1 MHFKTLALVL
11 GLSASA
17 HAQVIYKLPTTL
29 GNIAPIS
36 LPSRPV
42 VPMILPSVDAVIA
55 VPTIK
60 PGAIPVVVTIINP
73 ASLPVYPAPAIG
85 PARLP
90 GVPSPL
96 PLPTPAALAS
106 ARRPAPSAIEEPFA
120 LNWSKLDDKGGEEA
134 ASAMVPVDPGPQPL
148 SPAGALNELSDSAL
162 GRDAIRKAV
171 ELFDGTRRPS
181 PRELELPFNRYF

>member
-42 VPMILPSVDAVIA
+42 VPMILPSVDATIA
-55 VPTIK
+55 IPTIK
-60 PGAIPVVVTIINP
+60 PAITPVVVTIITP

-106 ARRPAPSAIEEPFA
+106 ARRPAPSAEEPIVLDWSLLNRKDGDEPAAA
-120 LNWSKLDDKGGEEA
+120 L
-134 ASAMVPVDPGPQPL
+134 VPNDPGPRPL
-148 SPAGALNELSDSAL
+148 SPAGALN
-162 GRDAIRKAV
+162 AV
-171 ELFDGTRRPS
+171 LREIKPGELFDGRKKPS
-181 PRELELPFNRYF
+181 QRELELPYNRYF

>member
-1 MHFKTLALVL
+1 MHFNTLALIL
-11 GLSASA
+11 GLAGSA

-42 VPMILPSVDAVIA
+42 IPMILPSVDAVIA

-60 PGAIPVVVTIINP
+60 PGAIPVIVTIITP

-85 PARLP
+85 PTRLP

-106 ARRPAPSAIEEPFA
+106 ARRPAPSALEEPFV
-120 LNWSKLDDKGGEEA
+120 LNWNLLDDKGGEEA
-134 ASAMVPVDPGPQPL
+134 APAMVPNDPGPQPL
-148 SPAGALNELSDSAL
+148 SPAGAVNQLL
-162 GRDAIRKAV
+162 GEIKPGA
-171 ELFDGTRRPS
+171 LFDGRRPS
-181 PRELELPFNRYF
+181 QRELELPFNRYF

>member
-11 GLSASA
+11 GLAASA
-17 HAQVIYKLPTTL
+17 HAQVVYKLPTTL
-29 GNIAPIS
+29 GNIAPVV

-55 VPTIK
+55 LPTIK
-60 PGAIPVVVTIINP
+60 PEAIPVIVTVITP

-106 ARRPAPSAIEEPFA
+106 ARRPAPSAVEEPFI
-120 LNWSKLDDKGGEEA
+120 LNWSLLDDKGDEPA
-134 ASAMVPVDPGPQPL
+134 AALVPNDPGPQPL
-148 SPAGALNELSDSAL
+148 SPAGAVNQLLNEIKP
-162 GRDAIRKAV
+162 GQ
-171 ELFDGTRRPS
+171 LFDGRKPS
-181 PRELELPFNRYF
+181 QRELELPFNRYF

>member
-17 HAQVIYKLPTTL
+17 QAQVIYKLPTTL

-55 VPTIK
+55 IPTIK
-60 PGAIPVVVTIINP
+60 PAITPVVVTIITP

-106 ARRPAPSAIEEPFA
+106 ARRPAPSAIEEPFI
-120 LNWSKLDDKGGEEA
+120 LNWKLLDDKGGDEA
-134 ASAMVPVDPGPQPL
+134 ASALVPVNPGPQPL
-148 SPAGALNELSDSAL
+148 SPAGAADQLLSEIKP
-162 GRDAIRKAV
+162 GQ
-171 ELFDGTRRPS
+171 LFDGRKTS
-181 PRELELPFNRYF
+181 QRELELPFNRYF